1 MLSSMFILSIVKN
14 PQGSTKLVRLVGFYL
29 FLTFVEQP
37 EMSSSLYFYYF
48 ICFYIIAFNGVH
60 SVLPVEGEECEPLR
74 GEKMVSFASL
84 GERGSFII
92 ALFHFKVHM
101 KLT

>member
-1 MLSSMFILSIVKN
+1 MFILSIVKN

-48 ICFYIIAFNGVH
+48 LYFYIITFCGVNK
-60 SVLPVEGEECEPLR
+60 VLAEGELKP
-74 GEKMVSFASL
+74 
-84 GERGSFII
+84 
-92 ALFHFKVHM
+92 
-101 KLT
+101 